1 MASNPISV
9 PSSHSCPVCGHAEQ
23 LRPLCIVNGYDVF
36 ACSHCGADHV
46 YPAPTDAALKT
57 YYDRPEWFE
66 GGEAGG
72 YDNYDAQTAW
82 STGLMD
88 DILKPFSDR
97 ADLSV
102 LDIGCGYGTHLAAAA
117 KSGWKCFGVEL
128 SDHARTVAQQRLGS
142 AAHIVGDAA
151 DLIPHEFDL
160 VLMLDTIE
168 HLDTPYTLL
177 YQLFAIGAITAKT
190 QVVITTPNAG
200 SREAQAVPADWAYRH
215 PPSHL
220 VYYRGE
226 SLELLLKRLR
236 FTQVTVAGLHGPQDN
251 TDLALCA
258 GLMVKASGSDF
269 TEFMRERYVP
279 GTWSKI
285 AAYEHFP
292 RYALASRLAK
302 GKQVIDFGCGTGYG
316 SAMLAAPAAGV
327 TGLDIDASAI
337 DWARQSH
344 RNTKLK
350 FHPCADL
357 GTTLPAATFDLATC
371 FEMIEHVDHAT
382 QKATVASIARMLRP
396 EGVLVISTP
405 NPEITK
411 LYGANP
417 YHLREMTEPEF
428 LELLNAEFPN
438 VRIYRQ
444 LVRNSITFLAG
455 DENGAM
461 QTASMQKDGPKKA
474 GLPIA
479 YIALCSK
486 QALPELPDLT
496 LFDDDV
502 DLVGEFLGT
511 ENKLN
516 TSKMAAYT
524 FQDKTWQLELSA
536 AAQQREVTNL
546 NDAVTQKNTA
556 LDSQGEEIQRLHHAY
571 EGKNRELASQGEDI
585 HRLNR
590 AYEGKNL
597 ELASQGEEIHRL
609 NSACADKDLAIA
621 EQQTAIAV
629 LVQTKDAL
637 ELRILAAEQEL
648 QQIKQTNWFKVAQR
662 LKLKATG
669 PRGNS

>member
-1 MASNPISV
+1 MVACGSLQQISEKKMTFISNLT
-9 PSSHSCPVCGHAEQ
+9 PSSHPCPVCGRAEQ
-23 LRPLCIVNGYDVF
+23 LRPLCIANGFDVF

-46 YPAPTDAALKT
+46 HPAPADAALKA

-66 GGEAGG
+66 GGEPGG
-72 YDNYDAQTAW
+72 YDNYEAQTEW
-82 STGLMD
+82 SKDLMD

-102 LDIGCGYGTHLAAAA
+102 LDVGCGYGIHLAAAA

-128 SDHARTVAQQRLGS
+128 SDHARAVAQQRLGG
-142 AAHIVGDAA
+142 AAHIVADAA

-168 HLDTPYTLL
+168 HLANPYTML

-200 SREAQAVPADWAYRH
+200 SREAQDVPADWAYRH

-220 VYYRGE
+220 VYYRGQ

-292 RYALASRLAK
+292 RYVLAAKLAS

-316 SAMLAAPAAGV
+316 SAMLASHAASV
-327 TGLDIDASAI
+327 TGLDIDTTAI

-344 RNTKLK
+344 ENSKLK
-350 FHPCADL
+350 FHPCSDL
-357 GTTLPAATFDLATC
+357 GATLPTSEFDLATC

-382 QKATVASIARMLRP
+382 QQATIASIARLLCP
-396 EGVLVISTP
+396 AGVLLISTP

-428 LELLNAEFPN
+428 LELLSVEFPH

-455 DENGAM
+455 EGNGVMETATM
-461 QTASMQKDGPKKA
+461 QQDGPIKA
-474 GLPIA
+474 GQPIA
-479 YIALCSK
+479 FIAICSRIALPDL
-486 QALPELPDLT
+486 ADLT
-496 LFDDDV
+496 LFDDAV
-502 DLVGEFLGT
+502 DLVGEFLGS
-511 ENKLN
+511 ERKLN
-516 TSKMAAYT
+516 TSKLDAYT
-524 FQDKTWQLELSA
+524 FRDKTFHLELSA
-536 AAQQREVTNL
+536 VAQQREVSNL
-546 NDAVTQKNTA
+546 NDAVAQKNTALADMNDAVTQKNTA
-556 LDSQGEEIQRLHHAY
+556 LSE
-571 EGKNRELASQGEDI
+571 
-585 HRLNR
+585 
-590 AYEGKNL
+590 
-597 ELASQGEEIHRL
+597 QGEEIHRL
-609 NSACADKDLAIA
+609 NSAYSDKELALK
-621 EQQTAIAV
+621 TV
-629 LVQTKDAL
+629 LQRKDEL
-637 ELRILAAEQEL
+637 EIRMLAAEQEL
-648 QQIKQTNWFKVAQR
+648 LNIKQTSWFKVAQS
-662 LKLKATG
+662 LKLKATS
-669 PRGNS
+669 PTGNSR